1 MHFWGCLVDTAQV
14 LVSVASAILW
24 LTEVFVFSKCH
35 AKFENRKDICIH
47 KLSKPSLTKMF
58 PMGYIKA

>member
-1 MHFWGCLVDTAQV
+1 V
-14 LVSVASAILW
+14 LLGVAFLILW
-24 LTEVFVFSKCH
+24 LTEVFVFSKCQ
-35 AKFENRKDICIH
+35 AKVENRQDICVH